1 MWGGGGDVEADG
13 KIQKQTR
20 KQHIVISNIT
30 KIAHSNVVESNGVW
44 VGATSYRLVRKASLN
59 R

>member
-1 MWGGGGDVEADG
+1 MWGGDVEADG
-13 KIQKQTR
+13 KNTETNK

-30 KIAHSNVVESNGVW
+30 KIAHSNVIESNGVW

>member
-1 MWGGGGDVEADG
+1 MRGRVVEADG

-20 KQHIVISNIT
+20 KQHIVTSNIT
-30 KIAHSNVVESNGVW
+30 KIAHSNVIESNRVW
-44 VGATSYRLVRKASLN
+44 TGATSYRLVRKASLN

>member
-1 MWGGGGDVEADG
+1 MGGGDVEADG

-30 KIAHSNVVESNGVW
+30 KIALSNVIESNGVW
-44 VGATSYRLVRKASLN
+44 VGATSHRLIRKASLN